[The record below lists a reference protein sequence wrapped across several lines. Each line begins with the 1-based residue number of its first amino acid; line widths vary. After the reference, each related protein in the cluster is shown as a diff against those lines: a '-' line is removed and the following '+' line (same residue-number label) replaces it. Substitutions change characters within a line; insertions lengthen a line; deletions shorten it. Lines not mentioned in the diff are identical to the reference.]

1 MTVLYT
7 PQIGKDF
14 VYEVTD
20 QRGIR
25 FVVDLSDEDQGP
37 TCSCLRVQV
46 RTADTHTQPPTP
58 SIHIIYT
65 LNHSSIDPRT
75 HAKHKQQ
82 RQLPCM
88 HALAV
93 FVHRQQTRGETYDL
107 PEAYASP
114 VALISPL
121 YALPTLAQQYAA
133 VPLLP
138 AIPPFKKDAT
148 IFPPLAAVEVVAKEA
163 GGGKNRAAAGAVERT
178 CSVEEAHRLGAP
190 LTEAGKEFLAAQAE
204 EGQGEGERE
213 DDGDEGGHDEGG
225 ASSDGEAEH
234 EGDGGESAR
243 RLRRL
248 DVVASFLRENLV
260 DGQLSYKSVVE
271 GSSGLNQALF
281 TWLLP
286 LLRRRGVIVMEE
298 TRDDYIIRPGPRFG
312 DVLESDGDESEEE
325 EAEIAEQQQVVRE
338 HRQEEARLEVRQ
350 RQRQRRP
357 QEGQEG
363 GGAKRRRAWGTSCS
377 YCHAKKIKCGRHRK
391 CLNNRV
397 EAGEG
402 GSAAADGGQETGDD
416 ECEEEGATAAPAGDE
431 EGAAAGDENEE
442 QQEEKEAPPHTM
454 WEGPRRPLVWG
465 LRPDEGMAFAAV
477 IPGRAPP
484 PPPPERLRRVGGKRM
499 GPPKRNRIPNAG
511 SQPSQLS
518 QSQASQG

>member
-1 MTVLYT
+1 
-7 PQIGKDF
+7 
-14 VYEVTD
+14 
-20 QRGIR
+20 
-25 FVVDLSDEDQGP
+25 
-37 TCSCLRVQV
+37 
-46 RTADTHTQPPTP
+46 
-58 SIHIIYT
+58 
-65 LNHSSIDPRT
+65 
-75 HAKHKQQ
+75 
-82 RQLPCM
+82 M

-107 PEAYASP
+107 PEPYASP

-138 AIPPFKKDAT
+138 AIPPLKKDAT
-148 IFPPLAAVEVVAKEA
+148 IFPPLAAVEVVAEEA
-163 GGGKNRAAAGAVERT
+163 GGGKKRRAAGAVERT

-190 LTEAGKEFLAAQAE
+190 LTEAGEEFLGAQAE
-204 EGQGEGERE
+204 EGQEEGEGE
-213 DDGDEGGHDEGG
+213 DDGGEGG
-225 ASSDGEAEH
+225 ASSESEAEH
-234 EGDGGESAR
+234 EGDGEENAR

-248 DVVASFLRENLV
+248 DLAASFLRENLV

-298 TRDDYIIRPGPRFG
+298 TTDDYIIRPGPRFL
-312 DVLESDGDESEEE
+312 DVLESDGDESEED
-325 EAEIAEQQQVVRE
+325 EAEIVEQRQVVRE
-338 HRQEEARLEVRQ
+338 QQQQEARLQ
-350 RQRQRRP
+350 ARQRQRRP
-357 QEGQEG
+357 QEGA
-363 GGAKRRRAWGTSCS
+363 GAKRRRAWGTSCS

-391 CLNNRV
+391 CLNKRM

-402 GSAAADGGQETGDD
+402 GSAAAGGGQEATGDD
-416 ECEEEGATAAPAGDE
+416 ECEEEGATATAAAGDE
-431 EGAAAGDENEE
+431 EGATAAGDENEE
-442 QQEEKEAPPHTM
+442 QREEEEAPPHAVQ
-454 WEGPRRPLVWG
+454 EGPRRPVVWG

-477 IPGRAPP
+477 IPRHAPP

-499 GPPKRNRIPNAG
+499 GPPKRKRIPNAG

-518 QSQASQG
+518 QWQASQG

>member
-1 MTVLYT
+1 
-7 PQIGKDF
+7 
-14 VYEVTD
+14 
-20 QRGIR
+20 
-25 FVVDLSDEDQGP
+25 
-37 TCSCLRVQV
+37 
-46 RTADTHTQPPTP
+46 
-58 SIHIIYT
+58 
-65 LNHSSIDPRT
+65 
-75 HAKHKQQ
+75 
-82 RQLPCM
+82 M

-107 PEAYASP
+107 PEPYASP

-138 AIPPFKKDAT
+138 GIPPLKKDAT
-148 IFPPLAAVEVVAKEA
+148 IFPPLAAVEVVAEDA

-190 LTEAGKEFLAAQAE
+190 LTEAGEEFLAAQAE
-204 EGQGEGERE
+204 EGQEEGEGEEE

-225 ASSDGEAEH
+225 ASREGEAEH
-234 EGDGGESAR
+234 EGDGRQNAR

-248 DVVASFLRENLV
+248 DLAASLLRENLV

-271 GSSGLNQALF
+271 GSSGLNQALL

-298 TRDDYIIRPGPRFG
+298 TRDDYIIRPGPRFL
-312 DVLESDGDESEEE
+312 DVLESDGDESEED
-325 EAEIAEQQQVVRE
+325 EAEIAEQRQVVRE
-338 HRQEEARLEVRQ
+338 QQQQEARLHA

-363 GGAKRRRAWGTSCS
+363 AGAKRRRAWGTSCS
-377 YCHAKKIKCGRHRK
+377 YCHAKKIKCGRHQK
-391 CLNNRV
+391 CLNKRV
-397 EAGEG
+397 ETEEG
-402 GSAAADGGQETGDD
+402 GSAAAGGGQEATGDD
-416 ECEEEGATAAPAGDE
+416 ECEEEGATAAAAAGDE
-431 EGAAAGDENEE
+431 EGATAAGDENEE
-442 QQEEKEAPPHTM
+442 QREEEEAPPHAM
-454 WEGPRRPLVWG
+454 QEGPRRPVVWG

-477 IPGRAPP
+477 ISRRAPP

-499 GPPKRNRIPNAG
+499 GPPKRKRIANAG
-511 SQPSQLS
+511 SQPSQLF